1 MQGKHFSHKMINQ
14 SQRIFFCNQ
23 YNLLFQLI
31 KRINQISSFTGF
43 FWLTSSVC
51 PPLWPRSWLI
61 LINILRSYL
70 NSASFFIVLEPI
82 KINMTSDEFNWYVYC
97 KIRNKYSKIRSSVM
111 CRIYIHSSAPTI
123 IINSFWVSRKVD
135 AIKCYQN
142 IYKIVSSWF
151 LALIWTLNW

>member
-1 MQGKHFSHKMINQ
+1 MKWQTNLGRF
-14 SQRIFFCNQ
+14 FFCNR

-31 KRINQISSFTGF
+31 NRISSLTGF
-43 FWLTSSVC
+43 FLVNIKC
-51 PPLWPRSWLI
+51 LPPLWPRSWLI

-70 NSASFFIVLEPI
+70 NYASFFIVLEPI

-123 IINSFWVSRKVD
+123 INSFWVSRKVD